1 MSIKLSFNSMFKNSY
16 PLLTTFETI
25 YVRFSLFHLSGAL
38 LPLILTGGSSEG
50 DGLDINTVDLSLVAK
65 IDLLV
70 YFVAGVLVTLRWK
83 KALNFASKNLYFF
96 PFIVFAS
103 FSYFWSFLPEET
115 FKGVV
120 YALGTT
126 VFGIY
131 LASRYTIK
139 EQLTHLAWALGFITI
154 LSALFAVAIPY
165 YGLMGG
171 VHQGAVRGIY
181 VHKNVFSPIIV
192 LAVMVFFLKAFEAN
206 ERKWV
211 YWGLFMLII
220 ALGIMSRS
228 STALGLMFVMLTLCL
243 SYRILRWRYEMLV
256 STILLIIILGSGGL
270 VWFVEFGGAELLFEA
285 LGKDATLSSRTEI
298 WTYVWDS
305 ILQQPWFGHGLGG
318 YWNGL
323 DGPSA
328 YVQRAMRLKVHYAH
342 NGFLDLC
349 LNYGFIGFSLF
360 FANLLLVASRSL
372 SVLRRSNTVEGF
384 WPLLWLTY
392 MILTNLTEGSLSS
405 LNSMTWALYTTIAFS
420 LAAMSEKSRKMS
432 LTRA

>member
-1 MSIKLSFNSMFKNSY
+1 MFKNYY
-16 PLLTTFETI
+16 PLLATFEAI
-25 YVRFSLFHLSGAL
+25 YVRLSLFHMSSAL
-38 LPLILTGGSSEG
+38 LPLIITGGASEG
-50 DGLDINTVDLSLVAK
+50 DELDINTVDLSLVAK

-70 YFVAGVLVTLRWK
+70 YSIAAVLVILRWK
-83 KALNFASKNLYFF
+83 KAFAFASKNLYFF
-96 PFIVFAS
+96 PFLIFAS
-103 FSYFWSFLPEET
+103 FSYFWSFIPDET

-139 EQLTHLAWALGFITI
+139 EQLDHLAWTLGFIMI
-154 LSALFAVAIPY
+154 LSALFALAIPY

-171 VHQGAVRGIY
+171 VHEGAVRGIY
-181 VHKNVFSPIIV
+181 VHKNVFSPFII
-192 LAVMVFFLKAFEAN
+192 LAVMVFFLKALEAN

-211 YWGLFMLII
+211 YWGLFTLSI
-220 ALGIMSRS
+220 ALGILSRS
-228 STALGLMFVMLTLCL
+228 STALGLMFVMLALCL

-256 STILLIIILGSGGL
+256 TTILLIIILGSAGL

-305 ILQQPWFGHGLGG
+305 ILQQPWFGYGLGG

-328 YVQRAMRLKVHYAH
+328 YVQRAMRIKVHYAH

-360 FANLLLVASRSL
+360 FANLLLVISRALSL
-372 SVLRRSNTVEGF
+372 LRRSNTVEGF
-384 WPLLWLTY
+384 WPLLLLTY
-392 MILTNLTEGSLSS
+392 MILTNLTEGNLAS
-405 LNSMTWALYTTIAFS
+405 LNSMAWALYTTIAFS
-420 LAAMSEKSRKMS
+420 LAAMSEKRQKMS